1 MVDFQSRDT
10 RRGHSDETDDDDDS
24 EEEETEQAEDDA
36 SGTEAASEAVQYET
50 DADESA
56 FSYAVVTVTNDG
68 TLDSDP
74 AGDAVVE
81 RIKSAGDA
89 VVTRELLTPA
99 YDGVQSSLNRLVDR
113 KDVDAVVTV
122 GGTGVESDDVTV
134 DAATDLFDK
143 HLPGFGELFRLL
155 SHEQE
160 GSAVIRTR
168 ATAGVVER
176 VPVFC
181 LPGDPDSARLGVDQI
196 VADEAPELAAL
207 ASEPA
212 EDEDDEDDEDDE
224 SSSSLLS

>member
-10 RRGHSDETDDDDDS
+10 RRGHSDETDEDDES
-24 EEEETEQAEDDA
+24 EGEEEPEQAEDDA

-50 DADESA
+50 DADEST

-74 AGDAVVE
+74 GGDAVVE
-81 RIKSAGDA
+81 GIQSAGDA
-89 VVTRELLTPA
+89 IVTRELLTAA
-99 YDGVQSSLNRLVDR
+99 YDGVQSSLNTLVDR
-113 KDVDAVVTV
+113 KDVDALVTV

-134 DAATDLFDK
+134 DAATDVFDK
-143 HLPGFGELFRLL
+143 RLPGFGELFRLL
-155 SHEQE
+155 SHEQD

-168 ATAGVVER
+168 ATAGVVEK

-181 LPGDPDSARLGVDQI
+181 LPGDPDSARRGVDQI
-196 VADEAPELAAL
+196 VTDEAPELAAL
-207 ASEPA
+207 ASEDD
-212 EDEDDEDDEDDE
+212 EDEEDDEDDE